1 MVGLVEKTDRKYL
14 IFKQITQNFYSIMNT
29 ITYKN
34 VHNHFKINGYHL
46 TKEDLCRIAYS
57 FIKEGADF
65 EQAVGDF
72 LLDWFDDKS
81 YIDMYTSGTT
91 GEPKTIRIEKDAMVK
106 SAIATGDFFGLEP
119 GNKVLHCLPANYVA
133 GKMMFVR
140 SFILGLDMD
149 FVAPSSHPLEYNDK
163 KYDFAA
169 MVPLQAKNSIDKLTN
184 IKKIIIGGVKVHKS
198 LEQELIKLPV
208 EIYETYGMTET
219 ITHIAAKKIG
229 EEAFT
234 TLPNV
239 TVSVNENQCLEIVAK
254 NIRDEKIVTNDIV
267 KLISETQFV
276 WLGRF
281 DNVINS
287 GGIKIMPEQVEGKLS
302 TLIPRRY
309 FVNGEQDDNLGE
321 KVVLYVEGEPI
332 NIDSSVFDVL
342 DKYEK
347 PKEIIFI
354 PKFKETATGK
364 IMREESKK
372 LIVAN

>member
-1 MVGLVEKTDRKYL
+1 
-14 IFKQITQNFYSIMNT
+14 MNT
-29 ITYKN
+29 VTYKN
-34 VHNHFKINGYHL
+34 VHNQFKLNGYHL
-46 TKEDLCRIAYS
+46 TKEDLCRVAYS
-57 FIKEGADF
+57 FIKEGEDF

-91 GEPKTIRIEKDAMVK
+91 GDAKTIRIEKNAMVQ
-106 SAIATGDFFGLEP
+106 SAISTGDFFGLQP
-119 GNKVLHCLPANYVA
+119 GDRVLHCLPVNFIA

-149 FVAPSSHPLEYNDK
+149 FVAPSSYPLENNDE

-169 MVPLQAKNSIDKLTN
+169 MVPLQAKNSIKKLTN
-184 IKKIIIGGVKVHKS
+184 IKKVIIGGVKIHKS
-198 LEQELIKLPV
+198 LEQELVKLPI

-219 ITHIAAKKIG
+219 ITHIAAKKVG
-229 EEAFT
+229 QEAFT

-239 TVSVNENQCLEIVAK
+239 TVSKNENQCLEILAK
-254 NIRDEKIVTNDIV
+254 NIGNEKIVTNDIV
-267 KLISETQFV
+267 KLISDTQFI
-276 WLGRF
+276 WLGRY

-287 GGIKIMPEQVEGKLS
+287 GGIKIMPEQVESKLS

-309 FVNGEQDDNLGE
+309 FVDGVQDENLGE
-321 KVVLYVEGEPI
+321 KVVLFVEGEPI

-342 DKYEK
+342 DRYEK
-347 PKEIIFI
+347 PKDIVFI

-364 IMREESKK
+364 IMRTESKE
-372 LIVAN
+372 LVA

>member
-1 MVGLVEKTDRKYL
+1 MDAV
-14 IFKQITQNFYSIMNT
+14 
-29 ITYKN
+29 TYKN
-34 VHNHFKINGYHL
+34 VHSHFKINGHHL
-46 TKEDLCRIAYS
+46 TKEDLCRVAYS

-91 GEPKTIRIEKDAMVK
+91 GEPKTIRIEKNAMIQ
-106 SAIATGDFFGLEP
+106 SAISSGEFFGLQP
-119 GNKVLHCLPANYVA
+119 GNKVLHCLPAKYVA

-140 SFILGLDMD
+140 AFVLGLDVD
-149 FVAPSSHPLEYNDK
+149 FVAPSSHPLEYNDQ

-198 LEQELIKLPV
+198 LEQELVKLPV
-208 EIYETYGMTET
+208 DIYETYGMTET
-219 ITHIAAKKIG
+219 ITHIAAKKVG
-229 EEAFT
+229 VEAFT

-239 TVSVNENQCLEIVAK
+239 TVSVNEHQCLEIVAK
-254 NIRDEKIVTNDIV
+254 KIGVEKIVTNDIV
-267 KLISETQFV
+267 KLISNTQFI
-276 WLGRF
+276 WLGRY

-287 GGIKIMPEQVEGKLS
+287 GGIKIMPEQIESKLS
-302 TLIPRRY
+302 SLITRRY
-309 FVNGEQDDNLGE
+309 FVNGSPDETLGE
-321 KVVLYVEGEPI
+321 KVVLYVEGLPMD
-332 NIDSSVFDVL
+332 IDHSVFDVL

-347 PKEIIFI
+347 PKEIVFI

-364 IMREESKK
+364 IMREESKNTA
-372 LIVAN
+372 V